1 MVKNMW
7 GYARGLKSL
16 DMCPEARRPLK
27 VTYLG
32 STASKGSSASKSV
45 HKGLG
50 APKTSHILVYDFLG
64 LLLPIFFIK
73 NS

>member
-1 MVKNMW
+1 MP
-7 GYARGLKSL
+7 GGLKSPN
-16 DMCPEARRPLK
+16 MCLEARRPLK

-32 STASKGSSASKSV
+32 LTAFKGSSASKSV

-50 APKTSHILVYDFLG
+50 APQTSHIMVYDFLG
-64 LLLPIFFIK
+64 LLLPIFFIE